1 MAYVFAILGLSVLI
15 VLHEMGHMITAR
27 LSGMRVLT
35 FSIGF
40 GPALLRWRGPK
51 TTYQL
56 ALIPLGG
63 YVQIAGMNPNEK
75 LPPDDPGS
83 YANKSSAARFAT
95 IFAGP
100 LVNFLV
106 AMVMM
111 AVMAMTWGVPFT
123 RHNVKAVSKG
133 TPAAKGGMQS
143 GDMIE
148 RIEGHAIDP
157 SPDGIPQI
165 RGAIESSKGRA
176 LRFLVRRGEGHAKLS
191 IAPAAKGSTYRIGI
205 QFGSKISFG
214 EVSNKDALYYGLVQ
228 PWHISKRA
236 LEGLGN
242 KLGDIFTGKTGG
254 PQMGG
259 PVEIVHQLKLSIEM
273 GPSMT
278 TYFLAM
284 LSVLLGMFN
293 LLPIPALDGGR
304 LLFLITTMVSR
315 RPINQRVE
323 NMVHTVGF
331 VLLLGLIALVTY
343 GDIARRMAD

>member
-1 MAYVFAILGLSVLI
+1 MAYVLAILGLSLLI

-27 LSGMRVLT
+27 LSGMRVIT
-35 FSIGF
+35 FSVGF
-40 GPALLRWRGPK
+40 GPALLRWRGRQ

-111 AVMAMTWGVPFT
+111 AIMAMAWGVPFT
-123 RHNVKAVSKG
+123 RHSIKAVSKG
-133 TPAAKGGMQS
+133 TPAAKGGMKP

-165 RGAIESSKGRA
+165 LGAIESSKGRA
-176 LRFLVRRGEGHAKLS
+176 LRFTVRRGEGHARLR
-191 IAPAAKGSTYRIGI
+191 IAPAPKDGTYRIGI
-205 QFGSKISFG
+205 EFGSKISFG
-214 EVSNKDALYYGLVQ
+214 EVSNKDALYYGVVQ
-228 PWHISKRA
+228 PWRISKRA
-236 LEGLGN
+236 LSSLG
-242 KLGDIFTGKTGG
+242 KVLGDLLSGKKSG
-254 PQMGG
+254 QQVGG
-259 PVEIVHQLKLSIEM
+259 PVEIVHQLKLSFER
-273 GPSMT
+273 GPAMAM
-278 TYFLAM
+278 FLLAM
-284 LSVLLGMFN
+284 LSAYLGLFN

-331 VLLLGLIALVTY
+331 VLLLALIALVTW

>member
-35 FSIGF
+35 FSVGF

-123 RHNVKAVSKG
+123 RHNVKAVTKG

-165 RGAIESSKGRA
+165 LGAIEASKGRA

-205 QFGSKISFG
+205 EFGSKISFG
-214 EVSNKDALYYGLVQ
+214 EVSNKDALYYGVVQ

-236 LEGLGN
+236 LTSLG
-242 KLGDIFTGKTGG
+242 KVLGDLFTGKGG
-254 PQMGG
+254 GQQVGG
-259 PVEIVHQLKLSIEM
+259 PVEIVHQLKLSIDR
-273 GPSMT
+273 GPAMAI
-278 TYFLAM
+278 FLLAM
-284 LSVLLGMFN
+284 LSAYLGLFN